1 MAVTWFTSDTHIGHK
16 GILSGR
22 MDRPRPFPTI
32 EAHDEYIV
40 AMWNNRVRDEDI
52 VWHLGDFAYGG
63 GHTYA
68 RSVFDRLRGRK
79 HLIVGNHEGQGLR
92 LPWAAPPVQACR
104 VTVQDPGMSRP
115 VGCWLSHYS
124 HRTWPNVW
132 RGDLHLYGHS
142 HGALP
147 GTARSCDVGVDCWG
161 FRPVRLSEVMEVL
174 DEQAAREAGAA
185 AAAALAEAA

>member
-16 GILSGR
+16 GVLSSR

-52 VWHLGDFAYGG
+52 VWHLGDFAYGCS
-63 GHTYA
+63 HLYA

-79 HLIVGNHEGQGLR
+79 FLVLGNHEEKGAR

-104 VTVQDPGMSRP
+104 VTVQDPSMARP
-115 VGCWLSHYS
+115 VGCWLSHYA
-124 HRTWPNVW
+124 HRTWPSLH
-132 RGDLHLYGHS
+132 RGDIHLYGHS
-142 HGALP
+142 HGSLP
-147 GTARSCDVGVDCWG
+147 GTARSCDVGVDVWG
-161 FRPVRLSEVMEVL
+161 YRPVRLFEVMEVL
-174 DEQAAREAGAA
+174 DETAARERGDAA
-185 AAAALAEAA
+185 AVALAEAA

>member
-16 GILSGR
+16 GVLSSR

-63 GHTYA
+63 GHAYA

-79 HLIVGNHEGQGLR
+79 FLIVGNHEAQGLR
-92 LPWAAPPVQACR
+92 LPWAAPPVQACQIH
-104 VTVQDPGMSRP
+104 VQDPGMVRP
-115 VGCWLSHYS
+115 QGVWLSHYA
-124 HRTWPNVW
+124 HRTWPYRH
-132 RGDLHLYGHS
+132 RGDLHLFGHS
-142 HGALP
+142 HGSLP
-147 GTARSCDVGVDCWG
+147 ATARSCDVGVDCWG
-161 FRPVRLSEVMEVL
+161 FRPVRLTEILEVL
-174 DEQAAREAGAA
+174 DEQAAREAGGAA
-185 AAAALAEAA
+185 AVALAEAA